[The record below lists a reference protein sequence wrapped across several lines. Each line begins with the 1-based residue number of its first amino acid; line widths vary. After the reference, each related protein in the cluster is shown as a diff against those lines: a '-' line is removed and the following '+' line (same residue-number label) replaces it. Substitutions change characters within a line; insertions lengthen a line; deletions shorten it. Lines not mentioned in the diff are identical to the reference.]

1 MADLCNKFDITN
13 PRVLKMGRKRQTRK
27 RTDRVNSKISLNSG
41 NVSSDS
47 ESETSLVSRKESQT
61 VCGQTT
67 QTNGS
72 ADTDCNAPT
81 QPTDAS
87 SNHTSFGQPCFTGQI
102 VHDERAPTS
111 FECSVSQEN
120 NPSENMQPAQPDH
133 GPQLISVPSDDYD
146 TDQTT
151 QKLPV
156 STGLGR
162 FVSQLNSRREFTL
175 SNAQPDTNLQSTSLS
190 GETADTDQTIHAHS
204 TGTRISCGQG
214 RGYLVSHE
222 TQRGKNTSYA
232 QADHDFQSTLES
244 GVNSDTDHGAYYVN
258 PIRND
263 RPPTHREYSGSQ
275 GNACGDAVLSNAQAG
290 VGLRSSAQT
299 VQNSQ
304 AENLG
309 LRAGSGDD
317 TSSLQNNGGP
327 ITDMTSILQNFC
339 ALISQQNETHNAQ
352 VRQQNVAQNA
362 LKQNESQNNMMR
374 ECLTGITNVV
384 RENTNA
390 VRENNTSVNQCINGI
405 AGQLSNL
412 TRLIQ
417 SSCRQAG
424 TREVTQVGLHEN
436 SAGCDK
442 VASVK
447 SCRSTNTVAS
457 NDIRHNVN
465 QPGHSVQSVHTE
477 PRYCHV
483 DRRDSLPAIHVS
495 ESQTNARHAGQND
508 TPRHIP
514 GNLCGSNDA
523 SAVQNHTQGVLPR
536 LAKLD
541 EHHTVFNPSVTN
553 IRNTNAAANASGPHE
568 AFSRSSGVKLPV
580 FSGNSSESWKVWF
593 SRFSTVANLNN
604 WNDSTRLSELL
615 QRLHGTAAE
624 FVFDEI
630 PSEIIGNFQSL
641 VHELS
646 LRFQTVETNKTFRA
660 QFGKRT
666 QRIGESVENYC
677 AELKRIYDKA
687 YPGRNTEM
695 RHQLLLQQFLNGLR
709 DRQAKFAVE
718 YFKEPCTI
726 EDAVHHVV
734 TYMEAQQSALYSDP
748 ATDRRS
754 KSVRVKTDAI
764 TYEGDD
770 DRNDEEENQK
780 SGSLNDSPNCTREQ
794 HTVRKVQTTPSNS
807 DSAMLSP
814 ILQCMAALAERETH
828 ESESNKTQVT
838 PRSQDQLHR
847 HGQLRPQNP
856 NQGQTHRQGQV
867 RPHQQG
873 QGQSAGPNR
882 LTNVQCFHCAN
893 FGHFKRDCPFLQIQ
907 QKLNG
912 NSEPPGTEPQE
923 TQRTPLGGQIQ
934 GSSLNTGSD
943 IESRQA
949 VPQLKSQNVANLNV
963 SEFNHETM
971 VRRVS
976 TLVST
981 RNSKILS
988 RHDVRSPVRSGK
1000 NTTPNSVLKDR
1011 RSTSSSGSKISAHS
1025 LEIETAAMS
1034 SCYTKSCE
1042 TETGTMGSSF
1052 PVSRTTNDLSV
1063 KLPEGHVGQQT
1074 GSVNQKNG
1082 STGIEVCS
1090 GMRSQAVTE
1099 ESQLSDNEN
1108 ASSKTPCRDGLYVN
1122 GVINGVNMLFNID
1135 TGAACTVISDKVY
1148 SSIPEEERPILTRC
1162 TETTDALGQSLPQ
1175 QWSAVFNIELG
1186 SGQKFS
1192 SEMMVA
1198 NIGDDGLL
1206 GHDLLRQGRA
1216 AILYNKNILRFM
1228 GASLPCIKIS
1238 KSVPV
1243 EAKEP

>member
-13 PRVLKMGRKRQTRK
+13 PRVLNMGRKRQTRK
-27 RTDRVNSKISLNSG
+27 RTDRVNSKTSLNSG

-47 ESETSLVSRKESQT
+47 ESDTSLVSRKESRT
-61 VCGQTT
+61 VCGQKTLA
-67 QTNGS
+67 NGS

-81 QPTDAS
+81 QPTGAS
-87 SNHTSFGQPCFTGQI
+87 SSHTSFGQHCFTGQT
-102 VHDERAPTS
+102 VHNERALMS
-111 FECSVSQEN
+111 YDHSVSQEN
-120 NPSENMQPAQPDH
+120 IPSENMQPAQPDH
-133 GPQLISVPSDDYD
+133 GQHHISVPSDDYD

-151 QKLPV
+151 QRLPV
-156 STGLGR
+156 NTGLGR

-175 SNAQPDTNLQSTSLS
+175 SNAQPDTPLQSTSLS

-214 RGYLVSHE
+214 HGYLMSHE

-232 QADHDFQSTLES
+232 QADHGLQSTLES
-244 GVNSDTDHGAYYVN
+244 GVNSDTDHGAYSVN

-263 RPPTHREYSGSQ
+263 TLREYSGSQ
-275 GNACGDAVLSNAQAG
+275 GVARGDAVLSNAQAG

-327 ITDMTSILQNFC
+327 MTDMTSILQNFC

-352 VRQQNVAQNA
+352 VRQQNETHNAQVVAQNA
-362 LKQNESQNNMMR
+362 LISQLDDRISKQNESQNNMMR

-384 RENTNA
+384 RESTNV
-390 VRENNTSVNQCINGI
+390 VRENNTSVNQCINGF

-412 TRLIQ
+412 TGLIQ
-417 SSCRQAG
+417 SREATHANVSSVLPSTVPSRMQASASRVAHEG
-424 TREVTQVGLHEN
+424 PLKNTLNSSSAENPSDQGIIGCTQGHSSLQSNRRIYNMVQNDISGPGN
-436 SAGCDK
+436 VCGQSG
-442 VASVK
+442 ASVLP
-447 SCRSTNTVAS
+447 SDNHDSFSSSNTQGTHNTAS
-457 NDIRHNVN
+457 N
-465 QPGHSVQSVHTE
+465 
-477 PRYCHV
+477 PRQ
-483 DRRDSLPAIHVS
+483 L
-495 ESQTNARHAGQND
+495 
-508 TPRHIP
+508 
-514 GNLCGSNDA
+514 
-523 SAVQNHTQGVLPR
+523 
-536 LAKLD
+536 
-541 EHHTVFNPSVTN
+541 N
-553 IRNTNAAANASGPHE
+553 IQNTNNAASTSGSYE
-568 AFSRSSGVKLPV
+568 QLSRNRNVKLQA
-580 FSGNSSESWKVWF
+580 FTGNGTDSWKVWF
-593 SRFSTVANLNN
+593 SRFTTVADLNN
-604 WNDSTRLSELL
+604 WDDPTRLSELV
-615 QRLHGTAAE
+615 QRLQGTAAD

-630 PSEIIGNFQSL
+630 AKDIISSFQSL
-641 VHELS
+641 VHELG
-646 LRFQTVETNKTFRA
+646 LRFQSVETTKTFRV

-666 QRIGESVENYC
+666 QRIGESVEDYS

-687 YPGRNTEM
+687 YPGRNPEM
-695 RHQLLLQQFLNGLR
+695 RQQLLLQQFLNGLR
-709 DRQAKFAVE
+709 NKQAKFAVE

-734 TYMEAQQSALYSDP
+734 TYMEAQQGTMCNDRS
-748 ATDRRS
+748 TDRRS
-754 KSVRVKTDAI
+754 KSVIFKADTV

-770 DRNDEEENQK
+770 DRNEEENQK
-780 SGSLNDSPNCTREQ
+780 RDSLIASPSGTREQ
-794 HTVRKVQTTPSNS
+794 HTIRKVKTMSSNS
-807 DSAMLSP
+807 DSAMLSQ
-814 ILQCMAALAERETH
+814 ILQCVTAIAEPERH
-828 ESESNKTQVT
+828 ELESNKTQVT
-838 PRSQDQLHR
+838 PRSQDQLPSHE
-847 HGQLRPQNP
+847 QLRPQHQNK
-856 NQGQTHRQGQV
+856 GQTHGQGQM

-873 QGQSAGPNR
+873 QGQSAGQNR

-893 FGHFKRDCPFLQIQ
+893 FGHFKRDCPFLQVQ

-912 NSEPPGTEPQE
+912 NSEPPGTE

-943 IESRQA
+943 IESRHA

-963 SEFNHETM
+963 SEVNHETM

-981 RNSKILS
+981 RNSKMMS
-988 RHDVRSPVRSGK
+988 RHVRSPVRSGRT
-1000 NTTPNSVLKDR
+1000 TTPNSVLKDCL
-1011 RSTSSSGSKISAHS
+1011 STSSSGSKISAHS
-1025 LEIETAAMS
+1025 LELETATMG
-1034 SCYTKSCE
+1034 SCYTESCE

-1052 PVSRTTNDLSV
+1052 PVSRSTNDLSV
-1063 KLPEGHVGQQT
+1063 KLLEGHVGQQT

-1090 GMRSQAVTE
+1090 GMRSKAVTE
-1099 ESQLSDNEN
+1099 ESPLSDNEN
-1108 ASSKTPCRDGLYVN
+1108 ATRKIPCRDGLYVN

-1162 TETTDALGQSLPQ
+1162 RETTDASGQLLPQ
-1175 QWSAVFNIELG
+1175 QGSAMFDIELG

-1192 SEMMVA
+1192 SEITVA
-1198 NIGDDGLL
+1198 NIEDDGLL

-1228 GASLPCIKIS
+1228 GASLPCIKIN

>member
-27 RTDRVNSKISLNSG
+27 RTDRVNSKTSLNSG

-61 VCGQTT
+61 VLGQKTL
-67 QTNGS
+67 TNGS

-81 QPTDAS
+81 QPTGAS
-87 SNHTSFGQPCFTGQI
+87 INHTSFGQHCLTGQ
-102 VHDERAPTS
+102 VVQAERAGTS
-111 FECSVSQEN
+111 YDRSVSQEN
-120 NPSENMQPAQPDH
+120 RHSESMQPAQPDH
-133 GPQLISVPSDDYD
+133 GQHPISVPSGDYD

-151 QKLPV
+151 QRLPV
-156 STGLGR
+156 NTGLGR

-175 SNAQPDTNLQSTSLS
+175 SNAQPDTPLQSTSLS
-190 GETADTDQTIHAHS
+190 IETADTDQTIHTHALS
-204 TGTRISCGQG
+204 TGTNISCGQG

-222 TQRGKNTSYA
+222 TQRGKNASYA
-232 QADHDFQSTLES
+232 QADHGLQSTLES

-275 GNACGDAVLSNAQAG
+275 GNARGDAVLSNAQAG

-327 ITDMTSILQNFC
+327 MTDMTSILQNFC
-339 ALISQQNETHNAQ
+339 ALISQ
-352 VRQQNVAQNA
+352 
-362 LKQNESQNNMMR
+362 QNESQNNMMR

-412 TRLIQ
+412 TGLIQ
-417 SSCRQAG
+417 SSHNQSREATHANVSSVLPSTVPSRMQASASTVAHKG
-424 TREVTQVGLHEN
+424 PLKNTLNSSSAENPSDQGIIGCTQGHFSLQSNRRIYNMVQNDISGPGN
-436 SAGCDK
+436 VCGQSG
-442 VASVK
+442 ASVLP
-447 SCRSTNTVAS
+447 SDNHDSLSSSNTQGTHNTAS
-457 NDIRHNVN
+457 N
-465 QPGHSVQSVHTE
+465 P
-477 PRYCHV
+477 
-483 DRRDSLPAIHVS
+483 
-495 ESQTNARHAGQND
+495 SQ
-508 TPRHIP
+508 
-514 GNLCGSNDA
+514 L
-523 SAVQNHTQGVLPR
+523 
-536 LAKLD
+536 
-541 EHHTVFNPSVTN
+541 N
-553 IRNTNAAANASGPHE
+553 IQNTNNAASTSGSYE
-568 AFSRSSGVKLPV
+568 QLSRNRNVKLPA
-580 FSGNSSESWKVWF
+580 FTGNGTDSWKVWF
-593 SRFSTVANLNN
+593 SRFTTVADLNN
-604 WNDSTRLSELL
+604 WDDPTRLSELV
-615 QRLHGTAAE
+615 QRLQGTAAD

-630 PSEIIGNFQSL
+630 PKDIISSFQRL
-641 VHELS
+641 VHELG
-646 LRFQTVETNKTFRA
+646 LRFQSVETTKTFRV

-666 QRIGESVENYC
+666 QRIGESVEDYS

-687 YPGRNTEM
+687 YPGRNPEM
-695 RHQLLLQQFLNGLR
+695 RRQLLLQQFLNGLR
-709 DRQAKFAVE
+709 DKQAKFAVE
-718 YFKEPCTI
+718 YFKEPGSI
-726 EDAVHHVV
+726 EDAVHNVV
-734 TYMEAQQSALYSDP
+734 TYMEAQQGPKFDDS
-748 ATDRRS
+748 RNRNHS
-754 KSVRVKTDAI
+754 KSVRFLTGSADGDEA
-764 TYEGDD
+764 DD
-770 DRNDEEENQK
+770 DSSDDDWFGNRANI
-780 SGSLNDSPNCTREQ
+780 SGQLSPSSGHREKPI
-794 HTVRKVQTTPSNS
+794 VRRVQTAPP
-807 DSAMLSP
+807 DSSMLCQ
-814 ILQCMAALAERETH
+814 ILNYVAAAVAERETCH
-828 ESESNKTQVT
+828 ESKSNKTQVT
-838 PRSQDQLHR
+838 PRSQDRLPSHE
-847 HGQLRPQNP
+847 QLRPQNQ
-856 NQGQTHRQGQV
+856 NKGQTHGQGQM

-873 QGQSAGPNR
+873 QGQSAGQNH

-893 FGHFKRDCPFLQIQ
+893 FGHFKRDCPFLQVP

-912 NSEPPGTEPQE
+912 NSETPGTEPQE

-976 TLVST
+976 TLVTT

-1000 NTTPNSVLKDR
+1000 TITPNSVLKDR
-1011 RSTSSSGSKISAHS
+1011 LSTSSSGSKISAHS
-1025 LEIETAAMS
+1025 LEIETATMG
-1034 SCYTKSCE
+1034 SCYTESCE

-1052 PVSRTTNDLSV
+1052 PVSRTTNDLPV

-1074 GSVNQKNG
+1074 ESVNLKNG
-1082 STGIEVCS
+1082 STGIDVCS

-1108 ASSKTPCRDGLYVN
+1108 ATRKIPCRDRLYVD

-1135 TGAACTVISDKVY
+1135 TGAACTVISDRLY
-1148 SSIPEEERPILTRC
+1148 NSIPEEERPILTRC
-1162 TETTDALGQSLPQ
+1162 TETTGASGQSLSRQ
-1175 QWSAVFNIELG
+1175 GSATFNIELG

-1192 SEMMVA
+1192 SEIMVA
-1198 NIGDDGLL
+1198 NIEDDGLL

-1216 AILYNKNILRFM
+1216 AILYNNNILRFM